1 MIIKILL
8 KNQSKGA
15 VFMSVCTWHVPRLAF
30 IGLHSRYDVCT
41 VERQLLIHTYMLAAM
56 FFDSQAYI
64 CK

>member
-1 MIIKILL
+1 
-8 KNQSKGA
+8 
-15 VFMSVCTWHVPRLAF
+15 MSVCTWHVPRLAF

-64 CK
+64 YVSKCA

>member
-1 MIIKILL
+1 
-8 KNQSKGA
+8 
-15 VFMSVCTWHVPRLAF
+15 MSVCTWHVPRLAF

-41 VERQLLIHTYMLAAM
+41 VERQLIHTYMLAAM

>member
-1 MIIKILL
+1 MLIKET
-8 KNQSKGA
+8 KNHSKEA
-15 VFMSVCTWHVPRLAF
+15 VFMSAWHVPRLAF

-41 VERQLLIHTYMLAAM
+41 VERQLIHTYMSAAM